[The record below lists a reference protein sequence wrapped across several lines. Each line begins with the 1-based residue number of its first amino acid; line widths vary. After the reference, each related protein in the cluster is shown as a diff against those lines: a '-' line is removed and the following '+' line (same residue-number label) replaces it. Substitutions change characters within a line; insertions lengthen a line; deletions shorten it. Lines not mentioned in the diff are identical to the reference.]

1 MVAYLYCE
9 ICGNDLEYS
18 DEELELGSAF
28 KICSNCS
35 ILGPD
40 KPGVYTIPK
49 GSELGTSAYDRNYA
63 IVTDEEIPIIFQ
75 DYFDQVIESSIRM
88 NKKYGL
94 AVR

>member
-1 MVAYLYCE
+1 M
-9 ICGNDLEYS
+9 EYS
-18 DEELELGSAF
+18 EEEHEVGSAF
-28 KICSNCS
+28 KICLNC
-35 ILGPD
+35 IHIGPD
-40 KPGVYTIPK
+40 NPGIYVIPK